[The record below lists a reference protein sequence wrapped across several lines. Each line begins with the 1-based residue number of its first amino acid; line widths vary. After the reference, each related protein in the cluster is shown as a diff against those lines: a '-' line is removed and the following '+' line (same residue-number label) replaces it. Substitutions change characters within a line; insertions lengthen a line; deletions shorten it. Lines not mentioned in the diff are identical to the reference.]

1 MVYVKKKGADSRQ
14 RRSKIITNSK
24 GRVPRLARMRR
35 LHFVRKHA
43 ANGSDTILRIP
54 TNYVVCY
61 GAMQPANDVKNIVW
75 VGSGAGI

>member
-1 MVYVKKKGADSRQ
+1 
-14 RRSKIITNSK
+14 
-24 GRVPRLARMRR
+24 MRR

-54 TNYVVCY
+54 TNYIVCY
-61 GAMQPANDVKNIVW
+61 GAMKPANDAKNIVW